1 LRENL
6 RNPCRPFAKVLAHIP
21 LAKSA
26 FVFENGN
33 YNHGSDF
40 AAYFAKATKAKK
52 ASSFATSFAEA
63 SSYAKASADQT
74 ADQTAVKKATADQ
87 TTDRWHGVHRV
98 KMR

>member
-1 LRENL
+1 MRIIGIRFCQN
-6 RNPCRPFAKVLAHIP
+6 RAIP

-33 YNHGSDF
+33 FNHGSDF

-52 ASSFATSFAEA
+52 ASSFATSFA
-63 SSYAKASADQT
+63 
-74 ADQTAVKKATADQ
+74 KATADK

-98 KMR
+98 KML

>member
-1 LRENL
+1 M
-6 RNPCRPFAKVLAHIP
+6 PPIP

-33 YNHGSDF
+33 LNHGSDF
-40 AAYFAKATKAKK
+40 AAYFAKATAVRK

-63 SSYAKASADQT
+63 
-74 ADQTAVKKATADQ
+74 TAVKKATADK

>member
-1 LRENL
+1 L
-6 RNPCRPFAKVLAHIP
+6 
-21 LAKSA
+21 
-26 FVFENGN
+26 
-33 YNHGSDF
+33 NHGSYF

-74 ADQTAVKKATADQ
+74 AVKKATADK

>member
-1 LRENL
+1 MWYRI
-6 RNPCRPFAKVLAHIP
+6 AKHTFVIP

-33 YNHGSDF
+33 LNHGSDF
-40 AAYFAKATKAKK
+40 AK
-52 ASSFATSFAEA
+52 A
-63 SSYAKASADQT
+63 SSYAKASAD
-74 ADQTAVKKATADQ
+74 K

>member
-1 LRENL
+1 MI
-6 RNPCRPFAKVLAHIP
+6 IP

-33 YNHGSDF
+33 FNHGSDF

-74 ADQTAVKKATADQ
+74 AVKKATNGREVAKE
-87 TTDRWHGVHRV
+87 RRALHVGR
-98 KMR
+98 

>member
-1 LRENL
+1 VRSDSGT
-6 RNPCRPFAKVLAHIP
+6 AIP

-33 YNHGSDF
+33 LNHGSDF

-74 ADQTAVKKATADQ
+74 AVKKATADK
-87 TTDRWHGVHRV
+87 TTDRWHGGHGVHRV
-98 KMR
+98 EML

>member
-1 LRENL
+1 VRSDSGT
-6 RNPCRPFAKVLAHIP
+6 AIP

-33 YNHGSDF
+33 LNHGSDFAAYF

-74 ADQTAVKKATADQ
+74 AVKKATADK
-87 TTDRWHGVHRV
+87 TTDRWHGGHGVHRV
-98 KMR
+98 EML

>member
-1 LRENL
+1 M
-6 RNPCRPFAKVLAHIP
+6 PIP

-33 YNHGSDF
+33 LNRGSDF
-40 AAYFAKATKAKK
+40 AKA
-52 ASSFATSFAEA
+52 
-63 SSYAKASADQT
+63 
-74 ADQTAVKKATADQ
+74 